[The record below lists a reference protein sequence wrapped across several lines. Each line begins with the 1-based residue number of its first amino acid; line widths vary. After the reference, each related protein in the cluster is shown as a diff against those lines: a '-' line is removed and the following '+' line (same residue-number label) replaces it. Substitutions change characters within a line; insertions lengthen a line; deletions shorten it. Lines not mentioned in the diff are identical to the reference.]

1 MINPA
6 QMQVR
11 SQDFEPAWHD
21 AGQFYWGMAATWAS
35 KIPVFGGHARG
46 VELPSSR
53 VVDIDTPEDW
63 DRAEALFQV
72 LNR

>member
-1 MINPA
+1 M
-6 QMQVR
+6 
-11 SQDFEPAWHD
+11 
-21 AGQFYWGMAATWAS
+21 
-35 KIPVFGGHARG
+35 PVFGGRAHG